1 MEKRLNKLSKWGVVL
16 VNIALYIAAYKVY
29 VLIHD
34 KGINPYIIYVLLILM
49 IVEVVVQL
57 LKYTQQQWT
66 KHVLKKTK
74 DESKI
79 IEMITT
85 LPLIAMISNF
95 VVELSH
101 IYMS

>member
-1 MEKRLNKLSKWGVVL
+1 MNKLSKWGVVVL
-16 VNIALYIAAYKVY
+16 NIALYIAAYKVY

-34 KGINPYIIYVLLILM
+34 KEVNPYIIYGLLILM

-57 LKYTQQQWT
+57 LKYTQWT
-66 KHVLKKTK
+66 KRVPKETK

-85 LPLIAMISNF
+85 LPLIGMITCF
-95 VVELSH
+95 VIELSH